1 MPIHPRRPR
10 SGRILDW
17 IIIAICSAIFI
28 GLGAFHY
35 RRLDRS
41 ETNDERVKELT
52 EQKLIEPKPIDPKV
66 ATHDWPQWRGPN
78 RDGVSTETGLLA
90 EWPKDGP
97 PKLWE
102 AKIGEGYSTVS
113 VSNGRVYTIFQ
124 DGPNE
129 SIICW
134 NEADGKEQW
143 RFSYECAYTNNYGN
157 GPRSTPSIDGN
168 LVYAVG
174 AKGDMHC
181 LTADK
186 GKLVWSKKLL
196 EEFNAEI
203 PRWGVSF
210 SPFVEGDRVFIVPGG
225 TAGHGFAALDKKTG
239 AVLWQKHNDMASY
252 SSPVGATIHGERQII
267 FFAGTRVIG
276 VTLEAGDLLWEYP
289 WPIEN
294 ELNIATPLVVN
305 DYVFISSSYA
315 RGAAVLKIAK
325 TGNAW
330 HATQV
335 YKTNWMRNHFASS
348 VRHKDHLYGFDDSTL
363 VCMNFQT
370 GKIAWKQRGFDK
382 GSVALA
388 GDQLYVYGANGIL
401 ALADADPKE
410 YTERASFRFTQ
421 QDRTCWSVPVIANGR
436 LYVRDLEKLVCFDIR
451 K

>member
-1 MPIHPRRPR
+1 
-10 SGRILDW
+10 
-17 IIIAICSAIFI
+17 
-28 GLGAFHY
+28 
-35 RRLDRS
+35 
-41 ETNDERVKELT
+41 
-52 EQKLIEPKPIDPKV
+52 
-66 ATHDWPQWRGPN
+66 
-78 RDGVSTETGLLA
+78 
-90 EWPKDGP
+90 
-97 PKLWE
+97 
-102 AKIGEGYSTVS
+102 
-113 VSNGRVYTIFQ
+113 
-124 DGPNE
+124 
-129 SIICW
+129 
-134 NEADGKEQW
+134 
-143 RFSYECAYTNNYGN
+143 
-157 GPRSTPSIDGN
+157 
-168 LVYAVG
+168 
-174 AKGDMHC
+174 MHC